1 MKIYQ
6 VHFGCQYEGG
16 STEKI
21 YSTAGEARKYVLA
34 KIKEDEERWTAYYNK
49 QTKKDR
55 KNYLGLGKWTETK
68 PNCFESGSDIYLIIE
83 TEVKEIFEENDLK
96 SKYQLER
103 EAEEGKSE

>member
-6 VHFGCQYEGG
+6 VHFGCRYEGG

-34 KIKEDEERWTAYYNK
+34 KIKEDEEDWNEYYK
-49 QTKKDR
+49 RHPDHELG
-55 KNYLGLGKWTETK
+55 LGLGKWTETK
-68 PNCFESGSDIYLIIE
+68 PNYFESGSDIYLIIE

-96 SKYQLER
+96 SIYQLER
-103 EAEEGKSE
+103 EAEEGKGE